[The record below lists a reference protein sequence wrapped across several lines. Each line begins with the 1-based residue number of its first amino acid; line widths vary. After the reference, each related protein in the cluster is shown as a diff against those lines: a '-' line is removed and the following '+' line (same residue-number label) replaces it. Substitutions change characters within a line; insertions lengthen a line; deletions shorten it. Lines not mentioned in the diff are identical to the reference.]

1 MAQTKHTFVESKM
14 NKDLDDRLLSGGQYR
29 DALNVAVS
37 KSEDSDVGALEN
49 VLGNDLISSLFQAN
63 QTIPPNLQVIGGY
76 VSNEKNSIY
85 LFLTNYCDNSVNSL
99 DNIATSGASCF
110 IVEYNI
116 STNSSNFLIQ
126 GDFLNFSTTH
136 PVLGINIIE
145 DLLFWTDNRN
155 QPRKINIET
164 AKKFFGSSPY
174 YISEDQISVAK
185 YAPVLP
191 PNILDTTEFKDVIY
205 YKNYDWNPWSNTGSF
220 KFPKDGA
227 TLVFYNASNPTGS
240 ATPETWPGIEKF
252 KKYDQFA
259 FKNSDKIYNIADI
272 NTTGSDIGLVIYPKL
287 SAQSLT
293 TATDIEIFVPT
304 AIDATSEYLPSTARI
319 SLKNTATGAN
329 TITAGTAISITSS
342 GTNQAE
348 WESPRV
354 PWQIMGSDAVFAGCG
369 VFSSLIDETKTDSSG
384 NRLNGI
390 KFTAANVTQNA
401 PAQITLQQDIT
412 LAGKDEA
419 FLDLS
424 LLNPN
429 YKSQFAGDKE
439 NLKDKFVRFAY
450 RFKYDDNEYSLTSP
464 FTQPVFV
471 PNQNG
476 YMLNT
481 SQAFN
486 SGLNDNIVNQQDQ
499 AGTETVLS
507 WFENK
512 LNQIGLNIPMEYN
525 VNEMF
530 SKLKIVELQILYKE
544 SNEGRLQVVDD
555 IDFTLNNLLVLNN
568 NTKKFTYQYQSG
580 KPFKSL
586 PPDVITRTSDKVPI
600 KALAQ
605 ESAGNRIIYGNFLDK
620 HTSPLT
626 LDYLVSTGEKLGPN
640 DNGTIDSFAQYP
652 NHTLKQNR
660 TYQVGV
666 ILQDRYGRQTDVIL
680 AEPLAGNREEI
691 PADSG
696 NFYGDSTVYHSYKSS
711 SFSQSQSM
719 IEWPGDSLKVL
730 FRNQIPTELNNR
742 PGYPGLYDANTNP
755 LGFYSYK
762 IVVKQKQQEYYNV
775 YLPSLLYGVP
785 IGGSVSI
792 AWNSLNSSDLGIVC
806 NEPAVPSNTIIT
818 QGTSLT
824 GLQTTT
830 GLKPGMKFVLKA
842 NSFTN
847 QFDST
852 DCCPPNN
859 VENPCPNPCGSNLT
873 TEAQCATYTITSIV
887 DDSTISFSPKA
898 VFTYAPYCQH
908 TPGVVCCDK
917 TPNACGTSSGTL
929 PSTSVKNS
937 QPTPELVFTQDG
949 TNVVLNPKTVNSPS
963 EMTTTLLTDNINKM
977 PADLSDVR
985 PNQEQFSTSD
995 DVYFARVAM
1004 NQADKF
1010 VIIGGD
1016 VNNTP
1021 LTGTSLVY
1029 SSQVETS
1036 IKSDVVKILASYQDL
1051 FPSTDKPSGLYKT
1064 STNPFVSVMS
1074 NTFQIGSVSDEPQT
1088 FTSLETEP
1096 VTSELDIFWETSS
1109 TGLISELNNT
1119 VIGLDPDGSGTS
1131 VDVIGIGGSVEFN
1144 QNESLVFTNP
1154 NPTPVNV
1161 GKVFAVNST
1170 GTVSSTITLISV
1182 RDGAGANLDS
1192 SYDIVKETGTDNYIL
1207 RALDGCVFVED
1218 ETRNQRKFTFDV
1230 IDTQVPG
1237 SGSNNLQNIYSYETS
1252 INNDI
1257 PVFAGFATAADGGV
1271 TGYPNNPEGKIN
1283 LTPYVNNAFSTVGTA
1298 VVLGSTNSATTAAGT
1313 VQPSSDT
1320 RIYFKN
1326 GSGADFYDLG
1336 ISVNEYSQVV
1346 IEMQVSRTDQSQGG
1360 SNTFVPILP
1369 QNVPTNVVTNTN
1381 SGTTIVNGGISTP
1394 NLQGVTLAT
1403 TISSPVTS
1411 SVSSSNNRNNK
1422 QSGSGSTSTAS
1433 SNTIEAYD
1441 GFFFMAAGLSDS
1453 IYTPASYNI
1462 PDGITGYIVGW
1473 YGDYY
1478 VSENPELF
1486 DSNGQILTDPTTNQP
1501 YVINGGVAAVQ
1512 DFSLGP
1518 NGVGWLKERFFR
1530 FVIKDA
1536 NGTSLALSNTIGTNV
1551 IGQDG
1556 IKIEFNI
1563 IAQPITGVIRSFS
1576 NNQNLAQNQNY
1587 CGFQPVVDGYNDSPS
1602 VGGGNAGNGMN
1613 STDEGINTGTNQ
1625 TIPTGS
1631 SIAPG
1636 NNPFNL
1642 QTPGLGQAVR
1652 SPVTWNIS

>member
-49 VLGNDLISSLFQAN
+49 VLGNNLISSLFQPN

-174 YISEDQISVAK
+174 YINEDQISVAK

-205 YKNYDWNPWSNTGSF
+205 YKDYDWNPWSNTGSF
-220 KFPKDGA
+220 QFPKDGA

-240 ATPETWPGIEKF
+240 ATPEAWPGIDKF

-287 SAQSLT
+287 SAQSLI

-319 SLKNTATGAN
+319 SLKNTATGSN
-329 TITAGTAISITSS
+329 TIAAGTAISITSS

-369 VFSSLIDETKTDSSG
+369 VFSSLINETKTDSSG

-424 LLNPN
+424 LPNPN

-525 VNEMF
+525 VNEIF
-530 SKLKIVELQILYKE
+530 TNLKVIELQILYKE
-544 SNEGRLQVVDD
+544 SDEGRLQVVDD

-691 PADSG
+691 PAGSG
-696 NFYGDSTVYHSYKSS
+696 NFYGDSTVYHAYKSS
-711 SFSQSQSM
+711 SFSGSQSM
-719 IEWPGDSLKVL
+719 VEWPGDSLKVL
-730 FRNQIPTELNNR
+730 FRNLIPTELNNR
-742 PGYPGLYDANTNP
+742 PGYPGLYDAVTNP

-806 NEPAVPSNTIIT
+806 NEPAAPSNTINT
-818 QGTSLT
+818 QGTNLT

-898 VFTYAPYCQH
+898 AFTYAPYCQH
-908 TPGVVCCDK
+908 TPGVACCDK

-1036 IKSDVVKILASYQDL
+1036 VKSDVVKILASYQDL

-1182 RDGAGANLDS
+1182 RDGAGVNLDS
-1192 SYDIVKETGTDNYIL
+1192 SYDIIKETGTDNYIL
-1207 RALDGCVFVED
+1207 RATDGCVFLENAFS
-1218 ETRNQRKFTFDV
+1218 NQRKFTFLV
-1230 IDTQVPG
+1230 IDTQV
-1237 SGSNNLQNIYSYETS
+1237 GSNNLQNIYSYETS

-1336 ISVNEYSQVV
+1336 ISINEYSQVV
-1346 IEMQVSRTDQSQGG
+1346 IEMEVSRTDQSQGG
-1360 SNTFVPILP
+1360 SNTFVPIQP

-1403 TISSPVTS
+1403 TISSPVTN
-1411 SVSSSNNRNNK
+1411 SVSSLNVNQNK
-1422 QSGSGSTSTAS
+1422 LTGSGSTSTAS

-1441 GFFFMAAGLSDS
+1441 GFFFMAAGSSDS

-1512 DFSLGP
+1512 DFNFGP

-1536 NGTSLALSNTIGTNV
+1536 NGTSLALTNTIGTNV
-1551 IGQDG
+1551 IGQQG

-1576 NNQNLAQNQNY
+1576 TNENLALNQNY
-1587 CGFQPVVDGYNDSPS
+1587 CGYQPVVDGYNDSPI

-1613 STDEGINTGTNQ
+1613 STDEGASTGSNQ

-1631 SIAPG
+1631 SFAPG
-1636 NNPFNL
+1636 NNPFNIGTIG
-1642 QTPGLGQAVR
+1642 QGQAVR
-1652 SPVTWNIS
+1652 SGVWLNIN